1 MALSSFERTFI
12 PFCRSHPCHHSRTS
26 ETPLNNSICVYL
38 ILSLSLF
45 SHSLTLTHTTNIL
58 VNFPKA
64 SLLSYSALF
73 CFPSSLSSLNLQLS
87 LTRVSCFTNNTYF
100 SLSLSLFPSYL
111 SVSSFSLQS
120 VHCLFPHC
128 VYLPSH
134 LHYHFAVSLFVYG
147 RRCQIQKL
155 ISYLSHQSSG
165 K

>member
-1 MALSSFERTFI
+1 MALSSFVRTFI

-87 LTRVSCFTNNTYF
+87 LTRVSCFTNNTSF
-100 SLSLSLFPSYL
+100 LSLSLSISILSFCKLLFSPKRSL
-111 SVSSFSLQS
+111 PFSTLCVPSFSPSLPFRRFS
-120 VHCLFPHC
+120 FCLWSQMSDSEA
-128 VYLPSH
+128 Y
-134 LHYHFAVSLFVYG
+134 
-147 RRCQIQKL
+147 
-155 ISYLSHQSSG
+155 
-165 K
+165 